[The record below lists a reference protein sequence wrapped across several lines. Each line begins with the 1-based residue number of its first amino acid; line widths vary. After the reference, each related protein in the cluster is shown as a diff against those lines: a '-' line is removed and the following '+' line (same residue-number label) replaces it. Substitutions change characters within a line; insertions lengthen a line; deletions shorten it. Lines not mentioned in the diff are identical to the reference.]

1 MVAVNRLARVLV
13 VLALAWSLGSL
24 LAAVNWHSSW
34 TALQRSGGGESEL
47 VLHAQERWQHW
58 VDMTLVGVVVTV
70 VGLVGALWPLVRA
83 AGERARR
90 QTETGAGAGA
100 GAERAQEIDLRSDA
114 GFGGASEEVRRHA
127 EQRDAL

>member
-1 MVAVNRLARVLV
+1 VVAVNRVARVLV
-13 VLALAWSLGSL
+13 LLALVWSLGSL

-34 TALQRSGGGESEL
+34 TALQRGGDGESEL

-70 VGLVGALWPLVRA
+70 LGLVGALWPLVRA
-83 AGERARR
+83 AGERAQRR
-90 QTETGAGAGA
+90 AAADAPARAEAG
-100 GAERAQEIDLRSDA
+100 RPTEIDLRGAS

>member
-90 QTETGAGAGA
+90 QTETETEAGT
-100 GAERAQEIDLRSDA
+100 ERVEEIDLRSDA